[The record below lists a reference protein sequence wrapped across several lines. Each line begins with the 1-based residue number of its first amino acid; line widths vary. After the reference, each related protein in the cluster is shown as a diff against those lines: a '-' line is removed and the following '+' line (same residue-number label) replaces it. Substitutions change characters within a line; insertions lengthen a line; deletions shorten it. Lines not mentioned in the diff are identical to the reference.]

1 MKTSIYYED
10 YQEAIANLIDLRNKG
25 FGADLTKHWSN
36 GVRMYAVTFWLV
48 DRTTI
53 RGKESVHGMV

>member
-10 YQEAIANLIDLRNKG
+10 YQQAIANLIDLRNKG

-36 GVRMYAVTFWLV
+36 GVRMYAVTFWV
-48 DRTTI
+48 IHRNAV
-53 RGKESVHGMV
+53 RVKEPSHGMV